1 MYMYICT
8 YMYTMYMYTF
18 LHTYMYMVHTYMYMY
33 IHTCIWCTHIH
44 VHVHTC
50 IIQCHTHTC
59 TCTCIWC
66 TYIHTSLK
74 SCSMLSSS
82 QVLVVCSLSS
92 NCPPLYPLSN
102 GGDFSF
108 TFRTFLNIMEGL
120 FLGSVSECGTGL
132 GTLERGVNETGL
144 GLFGAG
150 G

>member
-18 LHTYMYMVHTYMYMY
+18 LHTYMYMVHTYMY
-33 IHTCIWCTHIH
+33 IH
-44 VHVHTC
+44 
-50 IIQCHTHTC
+50 
-59 TCTCIWC
+59 TCIWC